1 MIQQLFKKCF
11 KSGAKNPKKK
21 YIYLLFMTL
30 IFFFANLTFVSA
42 EPPPPPS
49 SFYGTV
55 KVNGNIADEGTIISA
70 QIYGD
75 EVASTV
81 VQDFE
86 GDSVYLLD
94 ILWIEGIEESD
105 PIVFYIDDVLADHS
119 DAFWH
124 SGTYTNLDLT
134 AEMEEEGYKIFLPLI
149 LY

>member
-11 KSGAKNPKKK
+11 KSCAKNPKKK
-21 YIYLLFMTL
+21 SIYLLIMTL

-55 KVNGNIADEGTIISA
+55 KVNGIIADEGTIISA
-70 QIYGD
+70 QIDGD
-75 EVASTV
+75 EVASTM
-81 VQDFE
+81 VQFFE

-94 ILWIEGIEESD
+94 ILWIEGIEES
-105 PIVFYIDDVLADHS
+105 PIVFYIDDIPADHH